1 MIDQQR
7 QKIISFYSQF
17 INIGDLCFDI
27 GANIGNRTSAFIDL
41 GAKVICV
48 EPQPTCVEEL
58 RKRFVDNSYVTIL
71 ETAVGEKEGCK
82 ELAICTNEPSI
93 STMSINW
100 RQKGRFSKAYTWDKI
115 ILVKITTLDNLIAC
129 YGLPMFCKID
139 VEGFETSV
147 IKGLSSP
154 IPFISFE
161 FTREFFTDAKIC
173 MNHLLSIGSAIF
185 NVSLGESM
193 SLLLNNWVDAETL
206 YKEIETINDPRLWGD
221 IYVSF
226 KN

>member
-71 ETAVGEKEGCK
+71 ETAVGEKEGYK